1 MEHIFVGRQPILDR
15 KGKLYGYELL
25 HRATPGRPVGDGD
38 AASSEMLLK
47 TVWEIGIPQ
56 VSGAHRSFVNM
67 TRNLL
72 LSPGLDALPPAGI
85 VLEILE
91 SVAVDDELLRRL
103 TRLRKRRFEI
113 ALDDFEHSAERD
125 PLIDLADIVKL
136 DCLALDET
144 GLARHVELLKRRNV
158 RLLAE
163 KVETRE
169 MHERT
174 MALGFDYFQGYYFA
188 RPQLQRAQR
197 VPTNKLVLLELLSRV
212 SDPGVSVKELAA
224 IVRGDVW
231 ISITVLRWANGSL
244 HGLRYAVESV
254 ERAILVHGLQTIRN
268 WVALLTMAKMGAAPG
283 ELLKMVLV
291 RARACELIANEAKQG
306 DSAKYFTV
314 GLLSALD
321 VILQIDM
328 TRALE
333 LVPIAQDQREALLTH
348 AGDLGTA
355 LQNVIELESGASCAN
370 RYRQLPEESLL
381 RCYLSAL
388 AWADN
393 LGRNGL

>member
-25 HRATPGRPVGDGD
+25 HRTPAGRPVGDGD

-47 TVWEIGIPQ
+47 AVWEIGIPQ
-56 VSGAHRSFVNM
+56 VSGPNRSFVNM

-91 SVAVDDELLRRL
+91 SVAIDDELLRRVI
-103 TRLRKRRFEI
+103 RLRKRRFEI
-113 ALDDFEHSAERD
+113 ALDDFVHSAERD
-125 PLIDLADIVKL
+125 PLVDLADIVKL
-136 DCLALDET
+136 DCLALEGT
-144 GLARHVELLKRRNV
+144 ELERHVDLLKRRNV

-197 VPTNKLVLLELLSRV
+197 VPANKLVLLELLASI
-212 SDPGVSVKELAA
+212 SKPGISVKELAA
-224 IVRGDVW
+224 IIRGDVW

-254 ERAILVHGLQTIRN
+254 ERAIVVLGLQTIRN
-268 WVALLTMAKMGAAPG
+268 WVSLLTMAKMGSAPN

-291 RARACELIANEAKQG
+291 RARACELLANEAKQG

-321 VILQIDM
+321 VILQVDM
-328 TRALE
+328 PQALE
-333 LVPIAQDQREALLTH
+333 LVPIAPDQREALLTR

-355 LQNVIELESGASCAN
+355 LQNVIELESGAPCTTP
-370 RYRQLPEESLL
+370 YRRLPEAALL

-393 LGRNGL
+393 LSRSGL